1 MLIPWF
7 VLIFEGICASFFSE
21 NLPEND
27 STFCMIIIFINLI
40 AVVVAINEQRK
51 DKNTTLIMLGGLMF
65 RVFLLLW
72 DLNFSD
78 VYRLP
83 NSGQDTESYAFWA
96 RSGFLTGDYMR
107 GGTYA
112 QFIAFWYRF
121 FGVQRPIAQYVN
133 IVLAISTIIVVVKIM
148 NYLEVDDIIQK
159 TAITLMSFLPNFTIT
174 NSILLRETLI
184 VFLLSVG
191 IYAFVRWIY
200 EDNLLYVLASIVIVC
215 LAASVHSGAI
225 AILLGEAMIFVL
237 YDRRNHSIRLHLGS
251 IVGLVIVIIG
261 FIVIYSQFGDVLF
274 AKFQGIESAA
284 DVVGTADKYN
294 AGSSSYDVGFAINNS
309 VTSLIV
315 NTPIRMFYFVASPLP
330 WSWRGLSDIIAFCF
344 SSTVF
349 IYAYARAIKEIRISE
364 PSDRKTMIILFTI
377 LALSSALIFAWG
389 VSNAGTAV
397 RHREKFVTIYIMLIA
412 LCNDNRCRRMAE

>member
-7 VLIFEGICASFFSE
+7 ILILEGIYASLSLGYLSE
-21 NLPEND
+21 NN
-27 STFCMIIIFINLI
+27 STFCMVIIFINLI
-40 AVVVAINEQRK
+40 AVVVAINKQRK

-83 NSGQDTESYAFWA
+83 NSGLDTESFAFWA

-107 GGTYA
+107 GGVYA
-112 QFIAFWYRF
+112 RFIAFWYRF
-121 FGVQRPIAQYVN
+121 FGVQRPIAQYIN
-133 IVLAISTIIVVVKIM
+133 IVLAISAIIVVIKIM
-148 NYLEVDDIIQK
+148 NYLEVDEVIQK
-159 TAITLMSFLPNFTIT
+159 TAITLMSFLPNFSII

-184 VFLLSVG
+184 VFLLSLGV
-191 IYAFVRWIY
+191 YAFVRWIY
-200 EDNLLYVLASIVIVC
+200 ENNLLYVLASIIVVC

-225 AILLGEAMIFVL
+225 AILLGEAMIIVL

-251 IVGLVIVIIG
+251 IVGLVIVVIG
-261 FIVIYSQFGDVLF
+261 FIVIYSQFGDILF

-294 AGSSSYDVGFAINNS
+294 AGSSSYDAGFTINNS
-309 VTSLIV
+309 VVSLIV
-315 NTPIRMFYFVASPLP
+315 NTPIRMFYFVVSPLP

-349 IYAYARAIKEIRISE
+349 IYSYVRAIKEIRISE
-364 PSDRKTMIILFTI
+364 SSDRKTMIILFTI

-397 RHREKFVTIYIMLIA
+397 RHRDKFVTIYIVLIA
-412 LCNDNRCRRMAE
+412 LCNDNRCNRLFE

>member
-7 VLIFEGICASFFSE
+7 VLIFEGICASLFFE
-21 NLPEND
+21 NLPENN

-40 AVVVAINEQRK
+40 AVIVAINEQGK
-51 DKNTTLIMLGGLMF
+51 DKSTTLIMFGGLML
-65 RVFLLLW
+65 RVFLVLW

-107 GGTYA
+107 GGMYA
-112 QFIAFWYRF
+112 KFIAFWYRF
-121 FGVQRPIAQYVN
+121 FGVQRPIAQYIN
-133 IVLAISTIIVVVKIM
+133 IIFAVSTIIVVIKIM

-159 TAITLMSFLPNFTIT
+159 TAITLMSFLPNFSIT

-184 VFLLSVG
+184 IFLLSLGV
-191 IYAFVRWIY
+191 YAFVRWIY
-200 EDNLLYVLASIVIVC
+200 ESNLLYVLASIIVVC

-225 AILLGEAMIFVL
+225 AVLLGEAMIFVL
-237 YDRRNHSIRLHLGS
+237 CDRRNHSIRLHLGS
-251 IVGLVIVIIG
+251 IVGLVIVVIG

-294 AGSSSYDVGFAINNS
+294 AGSSSYDAGFVINNS
-309 VTSLIV
+309 VASLIV

-330 WSWRGLSDIIAFCF
+330 WNWRGLSDIIAFGF

-349 IYAYARAIKEIRISE
+349 IYAYARAIKEIRISK

-412 LCNDNRCRRMAE
+412 LCNDNRCRRMTE